1 MRLGRRVKRK
11 DKDSLDDRTKKQL
24 LSKSSW
30 YKGRSRKDYYG
41 SFKALSKI

>member
-11 DKDSLDDRTKKQL
+11 AKDSLDDRTKKQL

-41 SFKALSKI
+41 SFKAVSKI